1 MLLEIEKATIQATEK
16 KKSQKHKAF
25 RTIERNPDTFYPDPY
40 KGIELLSPYIR
51 AVSAKSEDFN
61 KDGEETSLSYQR
73 MFEVLKKAPQLEFA
87 GVEYFGNGIP
97 RSEGV
102 VKTKA
107 LIEKAIQR

>member
-1 MLLEIEKATIQATEK
+1 
-16 KKSQKHKAF
+16 
-25 RTIERNPDTFYPDPY
+25 
-40 KGIELLSPYIR
+40 
-51 AVSAKSEDFN
+51 
-61 KDGEETSLSYQR
+61 

-87 GVEYFGNGIP
+87 GVEYFGNVIP